1 MDGDGGDGEDEED
14 DEEKEEEGD
23 DEEMVDL
30 GGEREASG
38 DVDDLAVAQVV
49 DLHLSLNV
57 KKRIQ
62 GTIFK
67 TCFTAAHSV

>member
-1 MDGDGGDGEDEED
+1 MDGDGGDDDD
-14 DEEKEEEGD
+14 DEEEEGD

-67 TCFTAAHSV
+67 TCSTAAHSV

>member
-1 MDGDGGDGEDEED
+1 MDGDGGDGEDEE
-14 DEEKEEEGD
+14 D

-49 DLHLSLNV
+49 NLHLSLNV

>member
-1 MDGDGGDGEDEED
+1 MDDDGGDGGDDGGD
-14 DEEKEEEGD
+14 DD

-30 GGEREASG
+30 GWEREASG

-62 GTIFK
+62 
-67 TCFTAAHSV
+67 

>member
-1 MDGDGGDGEDEED
+1 MDGDGGDGGDDDDDEED
-14 DEEKEEEGD
+14 EGD

>member
-1 MDGDGGDGEDEED
+1 MDGDGGDGGDDDD
-14 DEEKEEEGD
+14 DEDD

>member
-1 MDGDGGDGEDEED
+1 MDDDGGDGGDDD
-14 DEEKEEEGD
+14 DEE
-23 DEEMVDL
+23 EEMVDL

>member
-1 MDGDGGDGEDEED
+1 MDGDGGDDN
-14 DEEKEEEGD
+14 EEEGD

>member
-1 MDGDGGDGEDEED
+1 MDDDGGDGGDDGGD
-14 DEEKEEEGD
+14 DD

>member
-1 MDGDGGDGEDEED
+1 MDDDGGGGGDDDDDDD
-14 DEEKEEEGD
+14 DEEE

>member
-1 MDGDGGDGEDEED
+1 MDGDGGDGGDDD
-14 DEEKEEEGD
+14 DEGED

-62 GTIFK
+62 GRIFK

>member
-1 MDGDGGDGEDEED
+1 MDDDGGDGGDDD
-14 DEEKEEEGD
+14 DEEEEEGG

-62 GTIFK
+62 GRIFK